1 MRPLFYE
8 KVVPLNKERHIDWY
22 MQPVDS
28 FNFTK
33 NTNSLFIAAIEFNK
47 IAREYP
53 IVFGRNADGKSFP
66 VALLG
71 ITPGQNLYL
80 NSKGEWLAQYI
91 PAYVR
96 RYPFIV
102 ASDPADGKS
111 RQLTVCIDESYA
123 GFNQSETGNRLFLDS
138 GEQSAILVQAI
149 EFLKEYNQH
158 LELTNIFCERLNE
171 MGLLEPMQAVI
182 KMSSGEEQSMSGFM
196 GINREKLKKLKAKVL
211 MELVRSDFMEL
222 IYAQLA
228 SISNIDRLVERASV
242 N

>member
-1 MRPLFYE
+1 
-8 KVVPLNKERHIDWY
+8 
-22 MQPVDS
+22 
-28 FNFTK
+28 
-33 NTNSLFIAAIEFNK
+33 
-47 IAREYP
+47 
-53 IVFGRNADGKSFP
+53 
-66 VALLG
+66 
-71 ITPGQNLYL
+71 
-80 NSKGEWLAQYI
+80 
-91 PAYVR
+91 
-96 RYPFIV
+96 
-102 ASDPADGKS
+102 
-111 RQLTVCIDESYA
+111 VCIDESYA